1 VFVKRLLVIRHAKTH
16 PAQWGQKDIDRVL
29 NERGLQ
35 DAPMMAQRLL
45 NRGISIDAFVSS
57 PAKRAYATACFFA
70 EAYQV
75 PASGVQQIDNL
86 YHPDAENLFR
96 MVGRLPETV
105 QTAALFSHNPGLTD
119 FVNLLCDIRIDH
131 LPTCG
136 IFAVAADIKQWAE
149 FRSTTRYFF
158 FYDQPKALTD
168 FL

>member
-1 VFVKRLLVIRHAKTH
+1 MFVKRLLVIRHAKTH

-45 NRGISIDAFVSS
+45 NRGITIDAFVSS

-86 YHPDAENLFR
+86 YHPDVENLFR
-96 MVGRLPETV
+96 MVVRLPETV

-136 IFAVAADIKQWAE
+136 VFAVAADIKQWAE
-149 FRSTTRYFF
+149 FRSATRYFF
-158 FYDQPKALTD
+158 FFDQPKSLTD